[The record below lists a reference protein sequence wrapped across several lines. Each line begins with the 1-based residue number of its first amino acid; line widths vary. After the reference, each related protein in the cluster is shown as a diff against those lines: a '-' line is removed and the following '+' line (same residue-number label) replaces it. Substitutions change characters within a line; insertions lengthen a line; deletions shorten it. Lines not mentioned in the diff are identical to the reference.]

1 MGIKSLLLAA
11 GRRLQTKIKVFASGK
26 VLRHGDNLHLGAR
39 TRIWA
44 PNRVTLGS
52 NVYIGKD
59 VHIEANCEIGDY
71 CLVANRVA
79 IVGRHDHDFSAIG
92 FPVRFAPWVG
102 SDRFPNTHAEEKAVI
117 ESDVWLGYGAIVLT
131 GVTIGRGSIV
141 AAGSVVTKDVPPYSI
156 AAGVP
161 ASVIGQ
167 RFPDASAIKKH
178 EQSIKLGQFSFSER
192 GYDNCVISPAPA
204 IISEENDN

>member
-1 MGIKSLLLAA
+1 MGIKSLMLAA
-11 GRRLQTKIKVFASGK
+11 GRRLQTKTKVFACRK
-26 VLRHGDNLHLGAR
+26 FLTHGDNLHLGAR

-44 PNRVTLGS
+44 PERVTIG
-52 NVYIGKD
+52 NDVYIGKD

-71 CLVANRVA
+71 CLIANRVA

-102 SDRFPNTHAEEKAVI
+102 SSRFANPYALEKAVI

-141 AAGSVVTKDVPPYSI
+141 AAGSVVTKNIPPYSI

-161 ASVIGQ
+161 ARVIGQ
-167 RFPDASAIKKH
+167 RFSEAAVISRHEAAIK
-178 EQSIKLGQFSFSER
+178 SGNFSFSER
-192 GYDNCVISPAPA
+192 GYDHCVIEPAN
-204 IISEENDN
+204 ISEEIVN

>member
-1 MGIKSLLLAA
+1 MGVKSSLLAA
-11 GRRLQTKIKVFASGK
+11 GRLLQTKIKAIASGK
-26 VLRHGDNLHLGAR
+26 LLSHGDNLHIGAR

-44 PNRVTLGS
+44 PKQVTIGN

-71 CLVANRVA
+71 CLIANRVA

-102 SDRFPNTHAEEKAVI
+102 SDRFPNPHAGEKAVI

-141 AAGSVVTKDVPPYSI
+141 AAGSVVTKDIPPYSI

-161 ASVIGQ
+161 AKVIGQ
-167 RFPDASAIKKH
+167 RFSGADEIKKH
-178 EQSIKLGQFSFSER
+178 EAAIELGRFNFSER
-192 GYDNCVISPAPA
+192 GYDYCVISPA
-204 IISEENDN
+204 ILSEGSSK